1 MRARAARGGCG
12 AQVPSFRRWVGL
24 AARSG
29 RSRRRGPAVSVVSSR
44 VGEMLN
50 AQYPDVYRP
59 FFFFFF
65 FFATLMIKT
74 HVEEL
79 QECLEDQK
87 SPMTTKSNQV

>member
-1 MRARAARGGCG
+1 MPARVARGGCG

-24 AARSG
+24 AVRSG
-29 RSRRRGPAVSVVSSR
+29 RSRRRGPVSVVSSR
-44 VGEMLN
+44 AGEMLN

-59 FFFFFF
+59 FFFFFL
-65 FFATLMIKT
+65 ATLIIKT

-87 SPMTTKSNQV
+87 SPMTTKSN

>member
-44 VGEMLN
+44 VKWVYLHDPDDHDGVITHLEPSWN
-50 AQYPDVYRP
+50 A
-59 FFFFFF
+59 
-65 FFATLMIKT
+65 
-74 HVEEL
+74 
-79 QECLEDQK
+79 K
-87 SPMTTKSNQV
+87 SSGP